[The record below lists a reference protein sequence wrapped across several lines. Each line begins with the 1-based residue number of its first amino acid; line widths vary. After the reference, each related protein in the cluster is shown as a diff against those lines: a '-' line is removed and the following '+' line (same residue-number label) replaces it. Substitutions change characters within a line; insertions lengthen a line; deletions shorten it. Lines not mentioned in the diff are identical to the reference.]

1 MAAGGSHRPDFLIV
15 EFECDHVQDFNG
27 QLWQRC
33 SGLRITD
40 VVMLLEDMLMEDV
53 LLKLAL

>member
-1 MAAGGSHRPDFLIV
+1 LIV
-15 EFECDHVQDFNG
+15 EFGCDHVQDFNG

-40 VVMLLEDMLMEDV
+40 VVMLLEGMLLEAV
-53 LLKLAL
+53 LLKLVLRV